1 LPVLNKLAGEYAEQG
16 LAVLAINVG
25 ESHSTYQEFV
35 RSNRYTYLH
44 WGRDA
49 AGEITELYRV
59 RGIPVTYVL
68 DREGVIRHT
77 HVGYGT
83 GMEEVFVQQIEA
95 LFD

>member
-1 LPVLNKLAGEYAEQG
+1 M
-16 LAVLAINVG
+16 AINVG
-25 ESHSTYQEFV
+25 ENRTRYQEFI
-35 RSNRYTYLH
+35 RTNRYAYLH
-44 WGRDA
+44 WGRDGT
-49 AGEITELYRV
+49 GEITDLYRV

-83 GMEEVFVQQIEA
+83 GMEKTLAQEIEA